1 MSNMNLVCG
10 LDSRIFWWKFKLI
23 ENKRCLS
30 QRLKS
35 SFLFVNEPFAIKCC
49 ATTQTKA
56 LLYIYWPLMIN
67 MLFVEQIS
75 FQINFSAGN
84 ILCGGDL
91 SITCR
96 ATKRSSFIDMQI
108 WDEPC
113 RLQTPPYDDTQG
125 NVNRRENGRKLR
137 KGTRKRVMNFSP
149 TCRQKPERQYSRT
162 ICCQR
167 NSILQRPKKYIVFII
182 WPAEIGFCPG

>member
-96 ATKRSSFIDMQI
+96 ATKRSSFIDMRYGTNLADFRHHRMMILKVMSTDVKTGENCGKELENVWWIFHQ
-108 WDEPC
+108 
-113 RLQTPPYDDTQG
+113 LAAKNL
-125 NVNRRENGRKLR
+125 NVNTVERSVASVIRYC
-137 KGTRKRVMNFSP
+137 KG
-149 TCRQKPERQYSRT
+149 QKN
-162 ICCQR
+162 I
-167 NSILQRPKKYIVFII
+167 
-182 WPAEIGFCPG
+182 